1 MTSRDRG
8 RKLWQNR
15 QFPSTHMSKLD
26 VHWDSNS
33 NNEKCIHSFEQYTN
47 NPFEI
52 IRPFLLKITW
62 MEKPRDFLQKNLIK
76 SNKIGKNQYA
86 LLKYSL
92 IHSDF
97 CTLWVCTGIQQQ
109 LQFHIQLSF
118 LSHQSDKNSKLMRQN
133 QG

>member
-52 IRPFLLKITW
+52 IQLDLFHLKSHEW
-62 MEKPRDFLQKNLIK
+62 KNLEIFFR
-76 SNKIGKNQYA
+76 KI
-86 LLKYSL
+86 
-92 IHSDF
+92 
-97 CTLWVCTGIQQQ
+97 W
-109 LQFHIQLSF
+109 
-118 LSHQSDKNSKLMRQN
+118 
-133 QG
+133 